1 MVKTSTTSA
10 SVLVVSSRFE
20 EEHISLSESDLDKLK
35 HLIRV
40 RWEGIYKDV
49 LNRTQ
54 D

>member
-10 SVLVVSSRFE
+10 NVLILSSRLE
-20 EEHISLSESDLDKLK
+20 KEHITLSENDLDKLK

-49 LNRTQ
+49 LDRTQ
-54 D
+54 N